1 MKVLIVSEDVAARSL
16 RAALL
21 GAAGAATVTADSGY
35 AALQALYRETDIALV
50 VADRSGGALD
60 GAGFLRELR
69 ADALFRR
76 LPALM
81 VVPSQ
86 GDLDAI
92 CDALRC
98 GADDYITEPLDPDEF
113 LEKIRVLARIRRVGL
128 TAAFR

>member
-1 MKVLIVSEDVAARSL
+1 MKVLILSEDVAARSL

-21 GAAGAATVTADSGY
+21 GAAGATTITADSGF
-35 AALQALYRETDIALV
+35 AALQTLYRETDIALV

-81 VVPSQ
+81 VVPSH

-98 GADDYITEPLDPDEF
+98 GADDYIAEPLDPDEF

-128 TAAFR
+128 TAAFP